1 MKSEHID
8 QITESVV
15 NQLPELIADLR
26 PHILEAASAVLEE
39 CSEQENAKPTLTI
52 NFAIKI
58 NLAKDPMSFGMKA
71 GVSVKRTAECQ
82 EVQLED
88 PNQAKL
94 HLV

>member
-15 NQLPELIADLR
+15 AQLPELIGDLR

-52 NFAIKI
+52 SLAIKI
-58 NLAKDPMSFGMKA
+58 NLAKDPVSYNMKA
-71 GVSVKRTAECQ
+71 GVSVKRTAECD
-82 EVQLED
+82 EVQLDD
-88 PNQAKL
+88 PNQPKL
-94 HLV
+94 ALV